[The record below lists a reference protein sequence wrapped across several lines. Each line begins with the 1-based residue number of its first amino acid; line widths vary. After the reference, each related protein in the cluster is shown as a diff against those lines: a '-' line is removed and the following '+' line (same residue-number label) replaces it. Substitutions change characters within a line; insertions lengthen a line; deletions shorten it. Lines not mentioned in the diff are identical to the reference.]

1 MEVTADN
8 KPTRKDKRKAL
19 RELSKIAKLRMQ
31 ADCEGMSVNEILI
44 EEFYTDEN
52 NQVFKTFHDWKKE
65 GFSVNKGATAFL
77 IWGKP
82 RAINQ
87 EQPQNQ
93 EKDEDEDEFFPI
105 CYLFS
110 NAHVKKTDVKA

>member
-1 MEVTADN
+1 MKISAD
-8 KPTRKDKRKAL
+8 KKEQAKAKRKAL
-19 RELSKIAKLRMQ
+19 REISKIAKLRMQ

-65 GFSVNKGATAFL
+65 GFNVNKGENAFL
-77 IWGKP
+77 VWGKP

-87 EQPQNQ
+87 EQTQNQ
-93 EKDEDEDEFFPI
+93 EKEDEDEFFPI

-110 NAHVKKTDVKA
+110 NAQVTKSDVKE